1 MTSKEALE
9 RIKLHKYIKCKECDE
24 TMLKGCRCCNN
35 ELKNSEEFET
45 IEKDLEEKET
55 AIKVLV
61 EVLQNTSKENETND
75 KYTYMDASG
84 AVQECD
90 IGERLGVANLGIKN
104 DPNGLTIST
113 INADFPREIIIDTD
127 SVTFRIGEFELKLI
141 DNILT
146 DELKHTNKIIING
159 ISFIKED

>member
-35 ELKNSEEFET
+35 ELKNS
-45 IEKDLEEKET
+45 
-55 AIKVLV
+55 
-61 EVLQNTSKENETND
+61 NETND

-84 AVQECD
+84 TIQEYD
-90 IGERLGVANLGIKN
+90 LGSVENLGIKDIGIKD

>member
-1 MTSKEALE
+1 MKNN
-9 RIKLHKYIKCKECDE
+9 IKN
-24 TMLKGCRCCNN
+24 G
-35 ELKNSEEFET
+35 
-45 IEKDLEEKET
+45 
-55 AIKVLV
+55 
-61 EVLQNTSKENETND
+61 

-84 AVQECD
+84 TVQECD
-90 IGERLGVANLGIKN
+90 IGEHLGVANLGIVKDN
-104 DPNGLTIST
+104 PNGLTIST

-146 DELKHTNKIIING
+146 DELKHTDKIIING